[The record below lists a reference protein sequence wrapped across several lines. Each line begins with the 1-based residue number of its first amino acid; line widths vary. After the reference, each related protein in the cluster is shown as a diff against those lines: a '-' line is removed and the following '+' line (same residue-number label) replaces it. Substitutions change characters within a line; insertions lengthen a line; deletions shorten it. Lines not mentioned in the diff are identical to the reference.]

1 MPIDVGLA
9 MLGQGLMGFLG
20 GERANSATQAATRE
34 QMAFQERMSNTA
46 YQRAVGDLQKAG
58 LNPMLAYGS
67 PASAPQGASYQ
78 AQNTLEQG
86 AAASA
91 AGIERMLLRE
101 KLNTEKKQQ
110 DAIEASAMK
119 DRSTAYLNS
128 AVEAKERAGEDLIRQ
143 QIGESQIRQGNEA
156 PRVRFAISR
165 AEAESHLS
173 WGQVVQLGTQ
183 IDDLEQRIRTGAS
196 TAAANMA
203 QVGQLESLTR
213 KLRLEGN
220 ELEQSQKLW
229 KEFYTSGRTVRE
241 LMPILEFL
249 RQLIRR

>member
-1 MPIDVGLA
+1 MGIDVGLA
-9 MLGQGLMGFLG
+9 LLSQSLLGFAG
-20 GERANSATQAATRE
+20 GERANSANQAASRE
-34 QMAFQERMSNTA
+34 QMSFQERMSNTA
-46 YQRAVGDLQKAG
+46 YQRAVGDLKAAG
-58 LNPMLAYGS
+58 LNPMLAYGQ

-110 DAIEASAMK
+110 DALEAGAMRDRGTAWLTSAQAGREQALT
-119 DRSTAYLNS
+119 DLT
-128 AVEAKERAGEDLIRQ
+128 RA
-143 QIGESQIRQGNEA
+143 QIGQVEIQQGNEG
-156 PRVRFAISR
+156 PRVRYAASR

-173 WGQVVQLGTQ
+173 WGQIVKIGQE
-183 IDDLEQRIRTGAS
+183 IDELQQRIRTGVS

-241 LMPILEFL
+241 LMPILEFI
-249 RQLIRR
+249 RSLIRR